1 MRLLRNVDVKS
12 KCVGL
17 RLDLNV
23 PVENKKVIDA
33 SRISASIKTI
43 QYLLEN
49 NCRIIIFSHF
59 GRPTEGS
66 YDKRFSLE
74 IVREELSKHL
84 SREVV
89 LIQSLSEKD
98 SHQKNKILLHENV
111 RFMSGELDNSEDL
124 GKALNEGLDM
134 YIFDAFGAAHRKHAS
149 TNAAILN
156 SKQSCAGFL
165 VEQEVSALQQALDCF
180 EEPLI
185 SIVGGSKVSTK
196 LGVIERLSEISNFVI
211 TGGGITNTF
220 LAAKGLEVGKSLIE
234 ESMINQA
241 KMILDNGNILLPKRV
256 IVAASLED
264 QPIEKEIS
272 EVQSN
277 EMILDQCISRDI
289 QDHILLA
296 RTIIWNGPIGVF
308 ENNSFSNGTAH
319 LSKLIADAKAFSVAG
334 GGETIAAIN
343 KFISNSDVS
352 YCSTAGGAF
361 LEFLEGKELPSLISL
376 GYQN

>member
-319 LSKLIADAKAFSVAG
+319 LSKLIADAKTFSVAG

-361 LEFLEGKELPSLISL
+361 LEFLEGKELPSLIAL

>member
-211 TGGGITNTF
+211 TGGGMSICR
-220 LAAKGLEVGKSLIE
+220 GG
-234 ESMINQA
+234 
-241 KMILDNGNILLPKRV
+241 
-256 IVAASLED
+256 VA
-264 QPIEKEIS
+264 
-272 EVQSN
+272 
-277 EMILDQCISRDI
+277 
-289 QDHILLA
+289 
-296 RTIIWNGPIGVF
+296 
-308 ENNSFSNGTAH
+308 
-319 LSKLIADAKAFSVAG
+319 
-334 GGETIAAIN
+334 
-343 KFISNSDVS
+343 
-352 YCSTAGGAF
+352 
-361 LEFLEGKELPSLISL
+361 
-376 GYQN
+376 